1 MTRTLLLLL
10 ALLTVPLGSGILR
23 AQTVESATA
32 ARLATLLTAAPETP
46 EGQGLIETALSE
58 AHVALRQALLARQAP
73 EDLAAMQLH
82 ASGVLHALDPTR
94 MPTGPGGGFG
104 VTRAVM
110 ETVGQVQLTAAA
122 DLTADVAWTAPRA
135 ITHGMQVLQWAEA
148 LIDVAQAIRLARTP
162 AEAAART
169 GDLVRLA
176 RQVIAGPPG
185 AAEAPA
191 SSGPPVGGLL
201 AVRSSLAVLAMGRTG
216 EVPAALRRVAR

>member
-1 MTRTLLLLL
+1 
-10 ALLTVPLGSGILR
+10 
-23 AQTVESATA
+23 
-32 ARLATLLTAAPETP
+32 
-46 EGQGLIETALSE
+46 
-58 AHVALRQALLARQAP
+58 
-73 EDLAAMQLH
+73 
-82 ASGVLHALDPTR
+82 
-94 MPTGPGGGFG
+94 
-104 VTRAVM
+104 
-110 ETVGQVQLTAAA
+110 
-122 DLTADVAWTAPRA
+122 
-135 ITHGMQVLQWAEA
+135 MQVLQWAEA
-148 LIDVAQAIRLARTP
+148 LIDVAQAIRLASTP